1 MNSVRAASRPG
12 RSRGAAR
19 ANGLPTP
26 RSQRICKKCG
36 AANLPAADEC
46 KECGSARLAPSWV
59 LARREV
65 TKQFEVQITSSNE
78 QFGPPQARI
87 TFSKWWPGSGL
98 RSPTLHIPTPEQW
111 ARVRDIVDSD
121 FGPRIGWT
129 RLASRAALPTAPITK
144 KQLRELVRQHPDVA
158 TSALAEELGPSF
170 GIVSPEAVELVERIS
185 KEAAKL
191 GKPFIDAYRKLVEE
205 LPKHGGVAL
214 VELQR
219 ILESWSLHQVVQIT
233 AEVRRRL
240 DTIDLF
246 EKMVLDET
254 TYEIRGDKSIH
265 RVLETAMWIVDERY
279 WLMSSNATLRSLIG
293 QAIAKEP
300 KHVQLRPDFSCA
312 QLDKQGV
319 IIELKR
325 PSHDLAVSDLNQAE
339 RYLLLAEKF
348 MPNVTWKAILIGQ
361 AAADD
366 TRRTLRYRTSVDI
379 RTFTDLLGDARHRYE
394 EYLKIA
400 RAEPGSAADKAARRR
415 AAV

>member
-1 MNSVRAASRPG
+1 
-12 RSRGAAR
+12 
-19 ANGLPTP
+19 
-26 RSQRICKKCG
+26 
-36 AANLPAADEC
+36 
-46 KECGSARLAPSWV
+46 

-78 QFGPPQARI
+78 EFGPPQPRI

-98 RSPTLHIPTPEQW
+98 KSPTLHIPTPEQW

-121 FGPRIGWT
+121 FGPQIGWT

-144 KQLRELVRQHPDVA
+144 KQLRELVRQHPDLA
-158 TSALAEELGPSF
+158 TSVLAEELGPSF
-170 GIVSPEAVELVERIS
+170 GSVSPEAVELVERIT

-191 GKPFIDAYRKLVEE
+191 GKPFIEAYRKLVEE
-205 LPKHGGVAL
+205 LPKQGGAAV

-219 ILESWSLHQVVQIT
+219 ILESWSLHQVVQVT

-246 EKMVLDET
+246 ERMVLDEK
-254 TYEIRGDKSIH
+254 TYEISGDKSIH
-265 RVLETAMWIVDERY
+265 RVLESAMWIVDERY
-279 WLMSSNATLRSLIG
+279 WLMSSNATLRTLIG
-293 QAIAKEP
+293 QAIGKERP
-300 KHVQLRPDFSCA
+300 KDARLRPDFACA

-325 PSHDLAVSDLNQAE
+325 PSHDLTVADLNQAE

-348 MPNVTWKAILIGQ
+348 MPNVNWKAILLGQ
-361 AAADD
+361 AAVDD
-366 TRRTLRYRTSVDI
+366 ARRTLKYRTSVDI
-379 RTFTDLLGDARHRYE
+379 RTFTDVLGDARHRYQ

-400 RAEPGSAADKAARRR
+400 RAESGAVEKAPRSRSGR
-415 AAV
+415 